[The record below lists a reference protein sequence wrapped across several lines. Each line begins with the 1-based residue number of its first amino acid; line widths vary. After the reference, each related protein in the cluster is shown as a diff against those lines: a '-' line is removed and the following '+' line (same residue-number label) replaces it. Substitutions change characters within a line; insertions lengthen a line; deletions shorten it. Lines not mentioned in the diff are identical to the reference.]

1 MPTAK
6 LYLVRPDFSLA
17 FFRKGNFGI
26 SGSAK
31 SNRKTKQRFLN
42 ISSAVID
49 VSNVSR
55 DENPQTENEMDSPS
69 FEVFYN

>member
-1 MPTAK
+1 M
-6 LYLVRPDFSLA
+6 
-17 FFRKGNFGI
+17 
-26 SGSAK
+26 SAK
-31 SNRKTKQRFLN
+31 SNRKTKQSFLN

-69 FEVFYN
+69 FEVFLQLAGLQAYLQK